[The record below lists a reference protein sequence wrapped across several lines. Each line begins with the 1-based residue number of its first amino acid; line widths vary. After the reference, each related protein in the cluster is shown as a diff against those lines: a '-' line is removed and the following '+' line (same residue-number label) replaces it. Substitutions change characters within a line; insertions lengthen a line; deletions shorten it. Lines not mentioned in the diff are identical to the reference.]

1 MNENQQNQTANDQP
15 QKKSFFDQFKGIG
28 FIGYLCIAVIVKG
41 IVAVVGIIANR
52 NK

>member
-1 MNENQQNQTANDQP
+1 MEENQTMNNQP
-15 QKKSFFDQFKGIG
+15 EKKSFFDQFKGIG

-41 IVAVVGIIANR
+41 IVAVVGIIANK